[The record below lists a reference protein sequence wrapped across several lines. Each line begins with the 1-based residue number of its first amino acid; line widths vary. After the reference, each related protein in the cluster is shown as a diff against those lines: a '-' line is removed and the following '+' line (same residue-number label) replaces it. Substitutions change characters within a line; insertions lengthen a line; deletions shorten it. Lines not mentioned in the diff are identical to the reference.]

1 MQVQK
6 SQPLRLPAAA
16 ARETRANITENVGAY
31 LLRLTRGQRA
41 DYVSSPITPLSL
53 HWTEFYFILLTD
65 ICAAP
70 KA

>member
-16 ARETRANITENVGAY
+16 ARETRANINVGAY
-31 LLRLTRGQRA
+31 LLHLTRDQRA
-41 DYVSSPITPLSL
+41 DYVSSPIMPLSL